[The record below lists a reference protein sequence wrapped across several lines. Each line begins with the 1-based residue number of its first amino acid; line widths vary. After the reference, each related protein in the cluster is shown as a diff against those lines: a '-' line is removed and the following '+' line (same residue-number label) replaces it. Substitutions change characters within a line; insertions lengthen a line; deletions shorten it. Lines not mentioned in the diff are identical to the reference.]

1 MALEANLSFEWALA
15 TAATTAEQEMGALEM
30 ADAAAAAEAS
40 LSYEFPGAIT
50 AGKIDDATTTAAA
63 EVSDSATVQP
73 ALQDNTSA
81 SPKNWVEAEH
91 NITDAEYL
99 ALYAE
104 QAERLQGI
112 EAEASASPKN
122 WVEAEHNITD
132 AEYLALYAEQ
142 AERLQGMEAEAEEA
156 YATGQHFI
164 SKSTT
169 PAKVLLYQEGRRC
182 YKYTPHTLSN
192 VAGFKAT
199 VIEHASKYT

>member
-73 ALQDNTSA
+73 ALQDN
-81 SPKNWVEAEH
+81 N
-91 NITDAEYL
+91 
-99 ALYAE
+99 
-104 QAERLQGI
+104 
-112 EAEASASPKN
+112 SASPKN